1 MANGEGGMVIRG
13 DCGLERDVVP
23 ALLCETALS
32 AEDVEEDADDSN
44 EVLRDKAGWEVAGL
58 CTGLSTPISE
68 ILLEAF
74 SGNLKWLLVPVGNGL
89 IKAGDM
95 LLRKSR

>member
-1 MANGEGGMVIRG
+1 
-13 DCGLERDVVP
+13 LERDFVL

-32 AEDVEEDADDSN
+32 ADDVVEEAVDSN
-44 EVLRDKAGWEVAGL
+44 EVFRDRAGWEVAGL
-58 CTGLSTPISE
+58 CSGLSTPISE
-68 ILLEAF
+68 ILLETL
-74 SGNLKWLLVPVGNGL
+74 SGNLKWLLAPVGNGL